1 MHSTY
6 ESAEPI
12 ERDVF
17 LSEICESGDA
27 LRRTADELRA
37 QKHALN
43 EVRRRLSGR
52 RLILTGMGTSGDAV
66 TGLASVLGRSGREST
81 VINTAELLHF
91 RLASLT
97 DRHGVIIVSQ
107 SGHSVEA
114 VKLMS
119 VLTRERGIPVVVVT
133 NMAGNPLTDAADVA
147 ITLGAG
153 VEVGPSSKTYVS
165 TMFVMQVLA
174 ELLALDDA
182 VESILTR
189 ADRRADAAANVLAA
203 WIDDAE
209 GVGARLADW
218 MEQVDSLI
226 IVGRGAGV
234 AAAEVNALVLKE
246 SAHVSA
252 QSMDSAEF
260 RHGPLELAA
269 PGLGVVLM
277 CVEPSVSDLDAR
289 LRNELLSRG
298 ASTMTIGVDA
308 CRAGDLPIDYVLPD
322 SEPLID
328 AGLVALPLLLAA
340 WAEASRKSETPG
352 VFSVGAKV
360 TTCE

>member
-1 MHSTY
+1 MSSIHGSTDC
-6 ESAEPI
+6 I

-17 LSEICESGDA
+17 LTEICESGDV
-27 LRRTADELRA
+27 LRRTVGTLHE

-43 EVRRRLSGR
+43 EVRHRLSGR
-52 RLILTGMGTSGDAV
+52 RLILTGMGSSADAV

-97 DRHGVIIVSQ
+97 DQHGVIIVSQ

-114 VKLMS
+114 VKLMRG
-119 VLTRERGIPVVVVT
+119 LTKDRGIPVVVVT
-133 NMAGNPLTDAADVA
+133 NMAANPLADAADVA

-153 VEVGPSSKTYVS
+153 VEIGPSSKTYVA
-165 TMFVMQVLA
+165 TMFVMQVIA
-174 ELLALDDA
+174 ELLASDDE
-182 VESILTR
+182 VDSILVR
-189 ADRRADAAANVLAA
+189 ADRRADAAANALAD
-203 WIDDAE
+203 WISDAE
-209 GVGARLADW
+209 GVGSRLADW
-218 MEQVDSLI
+218 IEQMESLF

-234 AAAEVNALVLKE
+234 TAAELNALVLKE
-246 SAHVSA
+246 SAHVPA

-277 CVEPSVSDLDAR
+277 CVEPSVADLDAR
-289 LRNELLSRG
+289 LRNDLLRRG
-298 ASTMTIGVDA
+298 ASAVTIGVA
-308 CRAGDLPIDYVLPD
+308 GCRSERLPMDYVLPD

-340 WAEASRKSETPG
+340 WAEASRHSETPG